1 MSPKNKNIL
10 LVDDEPKILEVL
22 KALFES
28 KGFQVF
34 SAESGGEALK
44 IFHSQNIALVIL
56 DLMLPDISGEEVCKA
71 IRRISR
77 VPILMLT
84 AKSEEDDLVAGL
96 GIGADD
102 YITKPFSLKEL
113 SARAEAVLRRAQD
126 DLVPL
131 MARNS
136 FCGGD
141 LVVDFEK
148 NIFLKSG
155 RPVNLTPIETRVLA
169 ALMKYP
175 GKVFTRDDLIA
186 VALGS
191 AFDGYDRTVDSHIKN
206 LRQKIEDTP
215 KTPCIFSRFTAWGIS
230 LEGNEHAAQSSGT
243 AVAVYFTDSAGDGH
257 ADQRRL
263 ELVHQPRI

>member
-1 MSPKNKNIL
+1 MSPKNRNIL

-22 KALFES
+22 KALFEN

-34 SAESGGEALK
+34 SAESGSEALK

-56 DLMLPDISGEEVCKA
+56 DLMLPDISGEEVCKS

-141 LVVDFEK
+141 LVVDFDK
-148 NIFLKSG
+148 NIFLKAG
-155 RPVNLTPIETRVLA
+155 QPVNLTPIETRMLA
-169 ALMKYP
+169 AMMKYP

-186 VALGS
+186 VALDS

-206 LRQKIEDTP
+206 LRQKIEDNP
-215 KTPCIFSRFTAWGIS
+215 KDP
-230 LEGNEHAAQSSGT
+230 
-243 AVAVYFTDSAGDGH
+243 VYILTVH
-257 ADQRRL
+257 RL
-263 ELVHQPRI
+263 GYKFGGE